1 MRTTIISVSYNSASV
16 IGAMIAGV
24 PKNVRL
30 IIVDNASTDDSVRVA
45 EQTGAEVIKLV
56 DNQGFG
62 RACNAGAQAAD
73 SEFLL
78 FLNPDAV
85 LQQGCLAALEN
96 AADTYQSA
104 SAFNPRICDPTG
116 GQFFKRSSRLL
127 PRKNLLKRGW
137 PETDT
142 EVPILSGSALFCRRK
157 AFEAVNGFDPEI
169 FLYHEDDDLSLRLKA
184 ACGPLMFVHSAT
196 IMHVGGSS
204 SPRSPE
210 IAKIKSYHLARS
222 RVYAMR
228 KHGRPFAFSRS
239 LWSGFTKLIS
249 PVVLFSARKR
259 AQALAFMQGV
269 WSMRT

>member
-1 MRTTIISVSYNSASV
+1 MRTTIISVSYNSAAV

-24 PKNVRL
+24 PEGVRL
-30 IIVDNASTDDSVRVA
+30 IIVDNGSTDDCVQIA
-45 EQTGAEVIKLV
+45 ENAGAKVIKWV
-56 DNQGFG
+56 ENQGFG
-62 RACNAGAQAAD
+62 RACNAGARAAD

-85 LQQGCLAALEN
+85 LQPGCIAALEN
-96 AADTYQSA
+96 AADIYGNA
-104 SAFNPRICDPTG
+104 SAFNPRIAGSTG
-116 GQFFKRSSRLL
+116 SRYFKRSSPLL
-127 PRKNLLKRGW
+127 PRKDWMKRGW
-137 PETDT
+137 PDSNC
-142 EVPILSGSALFCRRK
+142 EVPVLSGAALFCRRA
-157 AFEAVNGFDPEI
+157 AFDAVNGFDPEI

-184 ACGPLMFVHSAT
+184 MCGPLMFVHSAM
-196 IMHVGGSS
+196 IQHEGGHS

-228 KHGRPFAFSRS
+228 KHGRPFAFLGG
-239 LWSGFTKLIS
+239 LWSGITKLIS

>member
-45 EQTGAEVIKLV
+45 EQAGAEVIKLV

-96 AADTYQSA
+96 AADVYVNA
-104 SAFNPRICDPTG
+104 SAFNPRIAGSTG
-116 GQFFKRSSRLL
+116 SRYFKRSSPLL
-127 PRKNLLKRGW
+127 ACKDWMKRGW
-137 PETDT
+137 PDSNC
-142 EVPILSGSALFCRRK
+142 EVPVLSGAALFCRRK

-184 ACGPLMFVHSAT
+184 TCGPLMFVHSAMV
-196 IMHVGGSS
+196 MHQEGRS

-228 KHGRPFAFSRS
+228 KHGRPFAFLRS
-239 LWSGFTKLIS
+239 LWGGITKLIS
-249 PVVLFSARKR
+249 PVVLFSGRKR
-259 AQALAFMQGV
+259 AQAFAFMQGV
-269 WSMRT
+269 WSMRE